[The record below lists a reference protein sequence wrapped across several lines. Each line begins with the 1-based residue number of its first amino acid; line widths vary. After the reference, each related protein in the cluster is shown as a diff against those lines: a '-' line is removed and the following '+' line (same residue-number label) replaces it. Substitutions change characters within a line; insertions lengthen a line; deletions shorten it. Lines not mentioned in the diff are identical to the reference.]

1 MCNVNMCI
9 LYLNTNCVSICLS
22 VCVSHDIPKSG
33 IATQN
38 GFGRLKQ
45 QFPTASPNLGV
56 GALKQHFPSVRH
68 ERFFIYNIAE
78 GLQPNG
84 GGSLQ
89 LLQLTK

>member
-1 MCNVNMCI
+1 
-9 LYLNTNCVSICLS
+9 
-22 VCVSHDIPKSG
+22 VSHDIPESG

-38 GFGRLKQ
+38 GSGRLKQ

-56 GALKQHFPSVRH
+56 GALKQQFPSVRH
-68 ERFFIYNIAE
+68 ERFFIYKIAE
-78 GLQPNG
+78 GLHPNG